1 MIYKARVQGLFL
13 GWMIF
18 KAKRLDEITLNMS
31 AEREEDELRKMGGIK
46 KGDRATV
53 SNEAAG
59 ELRVGCPGRLEET
72 VFQGDCD

>member
-1 MIYKARVQGLFL
+1 MVYKARVQGLFL

-31 AEREEDELRKMGGIK
+31 AEREEDEFRKMGGIS

-53 SNEAAG
+53 SSEVAG
-59 ELRVGCPGRLEET
+59 EPRVGCPGKLEER
-72 VFQGDCD
+72 VFQGDRD